1 MADEV
6 TAEKP
11 IDDAWA
17 DARAAM
23 TELTKEPEVKS
34 DAVEEKSVAPEK
46 SEAPAP
52 SDKADAKPEQVGRER
67 DDQGRFVAKEGEKP
81 AAEKPAASPVEAKP
95 LVEAKAPEAPAAI
108 KPASSPPPGWSVKSK
123 SEWDKLP
130 EHIRADIAKREEEV
144 AKGFAEYSGMK
155 ELRPYVEMAQ
165 SQGITLKGALDRYL
179 GIEDLLRKDVFK
191 GLEHI
196 ASNYGLNRQ
205 QLAMYFAPE
214 AMGIQT
220 PDGQKPGQFDPSLL
234 QQHLN
239 PLAQEL
245 QGLKTLLT
253 QQQQEQH
260 NTAARAINNAIERFV
275 ADPAHRYYANVEDQ
289 MAQLIESGIVPRTGD
304 FTADLQAAYDTA
316 CRLNPEIAELQL
328 NERLAKQEDAKR
340 AAEREAA
347 EKAKQ
352 ASRSLTSSPAGTVKE
367 DNADDDDIHATVRK
381 AYAQHAA

>member
-1 MADEV
+1 MDEV
-6 TAEKP
+6 VAAEKP
-11 IDDAWA
+11 IEDAHA
-17 DARAAM
+17 AARAAWD
-23 TELTKEPEVKS
+23 EVAAREPEV
-34 DAVEEKSVAPEK
+34 VEEKPVEAEKGEAAASADK
-46 SEAPAP
+46 SEAKSEVERARDEHGRFAP
-52 SDKADAKPEQVGRER
+52 KEPTAEAKPEAQKSPAE
-67 DDQGRFVAKEGEKP
+67 AK
-81 AAEKPAASPVEAKP
+81 SPVE
-95 LVEAKAPEAPAAI
+95 EKAPEATPAAI
-108 KPASSPPPGWSVKSK
+108 KPSSSPPPGWSPKSK
-123 SEWDKLP
+123 SEWEKLP

-144 AKGFAEYSGMK
+144 AKGFSEYSGMK
-155 ELRPYVEMAQ
+155 ELRPYAEMAQ

-179 GIEDLLRKDVFK
+179 GIENLLRQDVFK
-191 GLEHI
+191 GLEQI

-220 PDGQKPGQFDPSLL
+220 PDGKPGQLDPSLL

-245 QGLKTLLT
+245 QGLKALLS

-260 NTAARAINNAIERFV
+260 NTAARAINTAIERFV
-275 ADPAHRYYANVEDQ
+275 ADPAHRYYANVEDT
-289 MAQLIESGIVPRTGD
+289 MAQLIESGMVPRTGD

-328 NERLAKQEDAKR
+328 NERLAKQEDSKR
-340 AAEREAA
+340 AAEKEAA

-367 DNADDDDIHATVRK
+367 DETDADDIHATVRK
-381 AYAQHAA
+381 AYRQHAA